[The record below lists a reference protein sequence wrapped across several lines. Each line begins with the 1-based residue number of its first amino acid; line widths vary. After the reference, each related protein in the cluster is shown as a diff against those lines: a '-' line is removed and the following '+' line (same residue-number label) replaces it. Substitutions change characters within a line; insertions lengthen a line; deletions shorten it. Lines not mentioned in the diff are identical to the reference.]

1 MDKGTKWYCLRVVSN
16 KERKIKERLD
26 LEVDR
31 NGWREIVTQI
41 VVPTEKVYKIRK
53 GKKVIQ
59 DRTLMPGYI
68 IIQAKASK
76 FNSDI
81 VQTLAS
87 MKDVINFLGGKKPI
101 SLQDREVREL
111 LKQVDQSEETGEM
124 LADPFIIGEEI
135 KVIDGPF
142 KDFTGTINEVNE
154 EKKKLMVITKVFG
167 RDTEVELNFM
177 QVEKQS

>member
-1 MDKGTKWYCLRVVSN
+1 MDKGIKWYCLRVVSN

-31 NGWREIVTQI
+31 NNWGEIVTQI

-59 DRTLMPGYI
+59 ERTLMPGYI
-68 IIQAKASK
+68 IIQAKASR

-87 MKDVINFLGGKKPI
+87 MKDVINFLGGKKPEP
-101 SLQDREVREL
+101 LRDREVREL
-111 LKQVDQSEETGEM
+111 LKQVDQSEESGEM

-135 KVIDGPF
+135 KVIDGHF

-154 EKKKLMVITKVFG
+154 EKKKLIIITKVFG

>member
-1 MDKGTKWYCLRVVSN
+1 MDKGIKWYCLRVVSN

-31 NGWREIVTQI
+31 NNWGEIVTQI

-59 DRTLMPGYI
+59 ERTLMPGYI

-87 MKDVINFLGGKKPI
+87 MKDVINFLGGKKPEP
-101 SLQDREVREL
+101 LRDREVREL
-111 LKQVDQSEETGEM
+111 LKQVDQSEESGEM

-135 KVIDGPF
+135 KVIDGHF

-154 EKKKLMVITKVFG
+154 EKKKLIIITKVFG

>member
-1 MDKGTKWYCLRVVSN
+1 
-16 KERKIKERLD
+16 
-26 LEVDR
+26 
-31 NGWREIVTQI
+31 
-41 VVPTEKVYKIRK
+41 
-53 GKKVIQ
+53 
-59 DRTLMPGYI
+59 MPGYI